1 MIMDVNVKLKYK
13 THIVYEVMRGDFS
26 TADVD
31 SQVLAKKRTTLAVAL
46 APDMRTLQQEALREL
61 NTGMMTAA
69 VLLPWVR
76 AVRLRAEALHDS
88 AQPRRE

>member
-26 TADVD
+26 AADVD

-46 APDMRTLQQEALREL
+46 APDMRTLQQEA
-61 NTGMMTAA
+61 
-69 VLLPWVR
+69 
-76 AVRLRAEALHDS
+76 S
-88 AQPRRE
+88 AFERTTYTHRVHGAPRGRPQL